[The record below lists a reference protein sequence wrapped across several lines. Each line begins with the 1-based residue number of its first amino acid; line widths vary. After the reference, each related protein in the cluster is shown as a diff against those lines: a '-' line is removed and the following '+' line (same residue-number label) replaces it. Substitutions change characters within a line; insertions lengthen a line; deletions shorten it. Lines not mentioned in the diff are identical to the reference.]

1 MFNKTLTAMAF
12 TISLHQYKDA
22 ALIEAI
28 KKGVEDFGV
37 SPNKVSKAIMKVG
50 IEAWNSLDKDGQ
62 KELL

>member
-28 KKGVEDFGV
+28 KKGMEDFGV
-37 SPNKVSKAIMKVG
+37 SANKISKAIMRVG
-50 IEAWNSLDKDGQ
+50 LDTWSDLDKDGQ